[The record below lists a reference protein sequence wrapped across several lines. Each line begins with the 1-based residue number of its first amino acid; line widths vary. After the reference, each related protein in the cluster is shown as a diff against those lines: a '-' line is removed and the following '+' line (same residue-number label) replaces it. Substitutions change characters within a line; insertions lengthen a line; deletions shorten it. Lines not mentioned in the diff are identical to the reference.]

1 MVSKINTVHYTV
13 VSFSNDLVEKTRGN
27 DKKVII
33 VLLLLLAAQ
42 AMDLTC
48 VFTAGGPAV
57 AAQGLNH

>member
-13 VSFSNDLVEKTRGN
+13 ISFSNDLVEKTRGN

-33 VLLLLLAAQ
+33 VLLLLAAQ
-42 AMDLTC
+42 ALDLTC
-48 VFTAGGPAV
+48 VFTAGRPAV